1 MTWAVPR
8 LYVVAD
14 RGIFRTD
21 REWLERLADV
31 ARTIADLPDVG
42 LQVRAKAAEPARRAR
57 LAAKARAVVVR
68 SGGAALLDRTLLN
81 GTTMEAVGAGYSAV
95 HWAEATIPTEPD
107 LQADRLVV
115 AASIHSVAALVRA
128 EAAGAQFVLFG
139 PVFDPGSKP
148 VRGVGLEALRDV
160 VTVARVPVVAIGGIT
175 QAHVGPCLRAGAV
188 GVAVVTG
195 VLRAPDPARAIAD
208 YRSAFGM
215 VVRSVH

>member
-21 REWLERLADV
+21 REWLERLAVV
-31 ARTIADLPDVG
+31 AITIADLPDVG

-57 LAAKARAVVVR
+57 LAAEARRVVVR
-68 SGGAALLDRTLLN
+68 AGGAALLDRTLLN
-81 GTTMEAVGAGYSAV
+81 GTTMEAVSAGYSGV
-95 HWAEATIPTEPD
+95 HWAEATIPTEDD

-128 EAAGAQFVLFG
+128 EAAGARFVLFG
-139 PVFDPGSKP
+139 PVFDPASKP
-148 VRGVGLEALRDV
+148 GRGVGLEVLRG
-160 VTVARVPVVAIGGIT
+160 VTGCARIPVVAIGGIGPT
-175 QAHVGPCLRAGAV
+175 DVGPCLRAGAV

-195 VLRAPDPARAIAD
+195 VLRAPDPTLTIAD
-208 YRSAFGM
+208 YVSAFRSA
-215 VVRSVH
+215 V

>member
-1 MTWAVPR
+1 MIWAVPR

-31 ARTIADLPDVG
+31 ARAIADLPDVG
-42 LQVRAKAAEPARRAR
+42 LQVRAKVADPARRAR
-57 LAAKARAVVVR
+57 LATKARAVLVG

-81 GTTMEAVGAGYSAV
+81 GTTTEAITAGYGGA
-95 HWAEATIPTEPD
+95 HWPEAAIPTEPD
-107 LQADRLVV
+107 ARADRLVI
-115 AASIHSVAALVRA
+115 AASIHSVAALLRV

-148 VRGVGLEALRDV
+148 VRGVGLGALARV
-160 VTVARVPVVAIGGIT
+160 VSGARVPVVAIGGIAPT
-175 QAHVGPCLRAGAV
+175 SVGTCLRAGAA

-208 YRSAFGM
+208 YRSALGNA
-215 VVRSVH
+215 V